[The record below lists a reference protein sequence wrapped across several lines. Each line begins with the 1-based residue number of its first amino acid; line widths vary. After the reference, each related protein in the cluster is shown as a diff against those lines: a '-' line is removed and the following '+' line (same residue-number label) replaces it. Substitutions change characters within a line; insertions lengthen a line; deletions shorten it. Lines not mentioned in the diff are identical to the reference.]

1 MNIPNSFVITKNLN
15 GELYMN
21 NIEKQLYK
29 YDFFNDKIF
38 KIYSIQDYGRKSKYK
53 IEINNKYYTLILT
66 SSRINPYINKFKYLG
81 DDFKKIIGFKYLSYD
96 NSVLLLDFFGNNKG
110 IDLIKID
117 NKIKDEEL
125 DNYCEKLKSIID
137 NIHSNKVD
145 YIDFSNNNYKNWKEY
160 YIDEISQKIYSIYN
174 QKLIDNKLYEKLINI
189 LETSSKVY
197 NNFQTNF
204 IHADIT
210 PLNVCINLEDKD
222 IYLIDYDDFKIGD
235 SLMDISRIINCKNM
249 SKIFKKLVDK
259 YYVDYENNINHLF
272 YTLRVNINWYNH
284 IVNKKQEDIYDLEKA
299 KNDIFDIIEKIIN

>member
-1 MNIPNSFVITKNLN
+1 
-15 GELYMN
+15 MN